1 MKHVGEAAAE
11 PAGSFAVLWSPVG
24 KLILLAICVYA
35 LLVATPLVPLSL
47 SHGVLPILA
56 GSLAATLLLA
66 ALSVALIVNGA
77 RLRLSVF
84 GELMLLVASAGLWFG
99 LARLASLS
107 HLSALL
113 ISPLA
118 TVMFL
123 LACLWLGRVISRLFR
138 EPSILLPACAAAAA
152 VDIFTVYAGPTGMML
167 EANPEFVRSLSVAIP
182 QIGSA
187 VGEEGLA
194 GLAVESFI
202 GLGDFIFLAAFIGA
216 AAKFGFNLARTA
228 GMVLLLV
235 VVGMTAHML
244 LPFAAGIPLLPF
256 IAVGF
261 VAANWREF
269 QLSREEKKAVALGTL
284 LIALL
289 VVALW
294 ALAQLL

>member
-24 KLILLAICVYA
+24 KLILLATCVYA
-35 LLVATPLVPLSL
+35 LLVATPLVTLSL

-77 RLRLSVF
+77 LLRLSIF
-84 GELMLLVASAGLWFG
+84 AELALLVVSAGLWLG
-99 LARLASLS
+99 LLRLASLS

-123 LACLWLGRVISRLFR
+123 RPCLWRGRVISRLFR
-138 EPSILLPACAAAAA
+138 EPSILLPVCAAAAA

-167 EANPEFVRSLSVAIP
+167 EVNPDFVKSLSVAIP

-194 GLAVESFI
+194 GLTIASFI
-202 GLGDFIFLAAFIGA
+202 GLGDFIFLAAFMGA
-216 AAKFGFNLARTA
+216 AAKFGFNLARTGA
-228 GMVLLLV
+228 MVLLLAA
-235 VVGMTAHML
+235 VGMTAHMVFPL
-244 LPFAAGIPLLPF
+244 SAGIPLLPF

-269 QLSREEKKAVALGTL
+269 QLSSAEKRAVALGA
-284 LIALL
+284 LIIAIL

-294 ALAQLL
+294 VVAQLV